1 MEKLKQGDIAIID
14 YYKFSQ
20 PKKVEVLEETETTYL
35 LLDMDYEKGRDFI
48 VDTNYITEEETK
60 RIIEDFKNMKP
71 TFVQADL
78 VEPRVEV
85 LAAKFRITKQEFEKT
100 YKVIEMV
107 LTMEQKI
114 ANAKFHGDVLK
125 RTYENKDKKD

>member
-48 VDTNYITEEETK
+48 VDTNTFTEKTTK
-60 RIIEDFKNMKP
+60 EIVDEFKKQEI

-100 YKVIEMV
+100 YKVIEMIDTAE
-107 LTMEQKI
+107 LKAKRRAEMESIFK
-114 ANAKFHGDVLK
+114 
-125 RTYENKDKKD
+125 NKH